1 MKKLIITGDD
11 FGLSLP
17 VNEAI
22 EEAHRH
28 GILTTASL
36 MVGAEATA
44 DAVKRARRLSSL
56 RVGLHL
62 VVVDGTPVL
71 AHEVVPDLV
80 VGKGEFSSHLIQTGI
95 NFFFRSTVRQQLE
108 KEIRAQFQAFQ
119 ETGLLLDHV
128 NCHHHMHLHPTVLGL
143 ILKVG
148 KEYEMKAMRLPY
160 EPSLPSWRASRKGLL
175 RKMIMWL
182 CLYPWIT
189 LLKARLREADLRS
202 NDFVFGLNDSGHMH
216 LDLMLRFL
224 MFLPPGVAEIYFHPG
239 NNVNELGALIDPA
252 VREALLASQIE
263 TISFSDL

>member
-1 MKKLIITGDD
+1 MKRLIITGDD

-22 EEAHRH
+22 EEAHRR
-28 GILTTASL
+28 GILTAASL

-44 DAVKRARRLSSL
+44 DAVERAKRLSSL

-71 AHEVVPDLV
+71 AREAIPDLLTEK
-80 VGKGEFSSHLIQTGI
+80 GKFSSHLLQAGI

-108 KEIRAQFQAFQ
+108 KEIRAQFQAFRD
-119 ETGLLLDHV
+119 TGLLLDHV

-143 ILKVG
+143 ILRVG
-148 KEYEMKAMRLPY
+148 KEYKMKAMRLPY
-160 EPSLPSWRASRKGLL
+160 EPSLPSWRASGKGLL
-175 RKMIMWL
+175 RKTMVWL

-189 LLKARLREADLRS
+189 LLKARLKEADLRF
-202 NDFVFGLNDSGHMH
+202 NDFVFGMNDSGHMH

-224 MFLPPGVAEIYFHPG
+224 KFLPPGVAEIYFHPG
-239 NNVNELGALIDPA
+239 DNANELEALIDPA
-252 VREALLASQIE
+252 VREALLDSQIE
-263 TISFSDL
+263 RIGFCDL